1 MLLVFVLVLIFL
13 IVSVFSSRMKVFVL
27 LCLATV
33 AFAEKRNFLG
43 GIGDLLG
50 GGGGELGSGNPKSET
65 PLRVSSIGLLVQV

>member
-1 MLLVFVLVLIFL
+1 
-13 IVSVFSSRMKVFVL
+13 MKVFVL

-65 PLRVSSIGLLVQV
+65 PLHVSSLYPLVQV